1 MMAVDHKGDDLT
13 PQQEEEAKRLKE
25 KVMAAVE
32 QEVEQMARLMASKE
46 DHQLFGQTEFELR
59 DIVHRIGAKTL
70 EISANDRVKKGLS
83 G

>member
-1 MMAVDHKGDDLT
+1 VVDKGDDLT

-32 QEVEQMARLMASKE
+32 QEVEQMARLMAAKE

-70 EISANDRVKKGLS
+70 EITANERVKKGLS

>member
-1 MMAVDHKGDDLT
+1 MMAVVDKGDDLT

-32 QEVEQMARLMASKE
+32 QQMARLMAAKE

-70 EISANDRVKKGLS
+70 EITANERVKKGLS

>member
-1 MMAVDHKGDDLT
+1 MMAATRQGESLT
-13 PQQEEEAKRLKE
+13 PQQEVEAKRIKD
-25 KVMAAVE
+25 KVMAAVQ

-46 DHQLFGQTEFELR
+46 DDQLFGETEFELR

-70 EISANDRVKKGLS
+70 EITANGRLKKGLS